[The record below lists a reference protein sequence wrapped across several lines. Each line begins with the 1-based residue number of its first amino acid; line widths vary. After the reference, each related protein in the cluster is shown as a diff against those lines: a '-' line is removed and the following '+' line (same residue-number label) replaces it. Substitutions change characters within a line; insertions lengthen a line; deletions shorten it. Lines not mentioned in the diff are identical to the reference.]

1 MEALAQRIC
10 ELIVAQPPH
19 DLLGYIYGQRML
31 RAFHEPEGKERP
43 KAADDP
49 DDLINDTQFLLEYVH
64 AAFASHPAPSNATFD
79 EATCAELFA
88 CASNLK
94 MKAML
99 YAMASSAGTEDGAF
113 GPDTADVEF
122 RAKSTWV
129 LLRGNRYQVLEGE
142 FYAFVLAPHDALL
155 RETYGIGANEIAA
168 GFQDMANAVRTGQAE
183 AFEEMAKQFDA
194 AQAFAKVQGKPFE
207 EVAADSAKNHAAD
220 TKAAALAFDDMLRG
234 GICNVSRHTT
244 LPPELLADLAL
255 ERGEETEFFEDGPY
269 SGTPFRTLPARKR
282 PLIKLDGRYYAVD
295 PCFARDAGYRAL
307 LWNLLRRKPE
317 YQEGLRGPPED
328 YERSGFFEFL
338 RLN

>member
-1 MEALAQRIC
+1 MREQPENEGHALRHGEFGRHGGRCIWPRHCGCRISG
-10 ELIVAQPPH
+10 E
-19 DLLGYIYGQRML
+19 IY
-31 RAFHEPEGKERP
+31 
-43 KAADDP
+43 
-49 DDLINDTQFLLEYVH
+49 V
-64 AAFASHPAPSNATFD
+64 
-79 EATCAELFA
+79 
-88 CASNLK
+88 
-94 MKAML
+94 
-99 YAMASSAGTEDGAF
+99 
-113 GPDTADVEF
+113 
-122 RAKSTWV
+122 V

-244 LPPELLADLAL
+244 LPPELLADLAF

-282 PLIKLDGRYYAVD
+282 PLIKLDGGYYAVD
-295 PCFARDAGYRAL
+295 PCFTRDAGYRACAGTCFAE
-307 LWNLLRRKPE
+307 NQYRRRTSRPA
-317 YQEGLRGPPED
+317 R
-328 YERSGFFEFL
+328 
-338 RLN
+338 RL